1 MNLNKHSNEQGQVA
15 LIFIASIVIVIAALA
30 LLIDG
35 GRWLTMRSRARML
48 ADASAYSG
56 ASVVDVQRAGEGDI
70 VLSNSS
76 ISSVSAKDV
85 AIEAFTA
92 NKASTPEYMDFDDPE
107 ILVNGNEIRVTVT
120 GRSRALFGSQWG
132 LNYSATVTSSARAG
146 WGISTEN

>member
-1 MNLNKHSNEQGQVA
+1 MIKHKLSSERGQVA
-15 LIFIASIVIVIAALA
+15 LVFVASMVIVIAALA

-56 ASVVDVQRAGEGDI
+56 ATVVDLERAGEGNI
-70 VLSNSS
+70 VLSDKYFT
-76 ISSVSAKDV
+76 AEQV
-85 AIEAFTA
+85 AIKAFNA
-92 NKASTPEYMDFDDPE
+92 NKDSTPEYMDFDAPD
-107 ILVNGNEIRVTVT
+107 ITVRGNEIQVTVT

>member
-1 MNLNKHSNEQGQVA
+1 MNLNKHSGERGQVA
-15 LIFIASIVIVIAALA
+15 LVFIASMVIVIAALA

-35 GRWLTMRSRARML
+35 GRWLTMRSQARMI

-56 ASVVDVQRAGEGDI
+56 ASVVDIQRAGEGDI
-70 VLSNSS
+70 VLSETY
-76 ISSVSAKDV
+76 ITAKDI
-85 AIEAFTA
+85 AKEAFDV

-107 ILVNGNEIRVTVT
+107 ILVSGNEIRVTVT

-132 LNYSATVTSSARAG
+132 LNYSTTVTSSARAG

>member
-1 MNLNKHSNEQGQVA
+1 MIVKKRSRESGQVA
-15 LIFIASIVIVIAALA
+15 LIFIASMVIVIAALA

-56 ASVVDVQRAGEGDI
+56 ATAVDIQRAGEGDI
-70 VLSNSS
+70 VLSNSY
-76 ISSVSAKDV
+76 ITAEQV
-85 AIEAFTA
+85 AIKAFDA
-92 NKASTPEYMDFDDPE
+92 NKDSTPEYMDFDPPYISVRD
-107 ILVNGNEIRVTVT
+107 NEIWVTVT

>member
-1 MNLNKHSNEQGQVA
+1 MIVKKRSRESGQVA
-15 LIFIASIVIVIAALA
+15 LIFIASMVIVIAALA

-56 ASVVDVQRAGEGDI
+56 ATAVDIQRAGEGDM
-70 VLSNSS
+70 VLSNSY
-76 ISSVSAKDV
+76 ITAEQV
-85 AIEAFTA
+85 AIKAFDA
-92 NKASTPEYMDFDDPE
+92 NKDSTPEYMDFDPPD
-107 ILVNGNEIRVTVT
+107 ISVRDNEIWVTVT

>member
-1 MNLNKHSNEQGQVA
+1 MIKHKLSSERGQVA
-15 LIFIASIVIVIAALA
+15 LVFVASMVIVIAALA

-70 VLSNSS
+70 VLSDSY
-76 ISSVSAKDV
+76 VSARAV
-85 AIEAFTA
+85 AVETFDA
-92 NKASTPEYMDFDDPE
+92 NKGSTPEYMDFDDPD
-107 ILVNGNEIRVTVT
+107 ITVRGNEIWVTVT

-132 LNYSATVTSSARAG
+132 LNYSATVTSTARAG

>member
-1 MNLNKHSNEQGQVA
+1 MIKHKLSSERGQVA
-15 LIFIASIVIVIAALA
+15 LVFIASMVIVVAALA

-56 ASVVDVQRAGEGDI
+56 AAVVDIQRAGEGDI
-70 VLSNSS
+70 VLNDNANFITSE
-76 ISSVSAKDV
+76 AV
-85 AIEAFTA
+85 AREAFNA
-92 NKASTPEYMDFDDPE
+92 NKGSTPEYMDFDDPE
-107 ILVNGNEIRVTVT
+107 ILVSGNEIRVTVT

-132 LNYSATVTSSARAG
+132 LNYSATVTSTARAG

>member
-1 MNLNKHSNEQGQVA
+1 MNLNKHSGERGQVA
-15 LIFIASIVIVIAALA
+15 LVFIASIVIVIAALA

-56 ASVVDVQRAGEGDI
+56 ASVVDIQRAGEGDI
-70 VLSNSS
+70 VLSETN
-76 ISSVSAKDV
+76 ITARDIAK
-85 AIEAFTA
+85 EAFDA
-92 NKASTPEYMDFDDPE
+92 NKTSTPEYMDFDDPE
-107 ILVNGNEIRVTVT
+107 ILVSGNEIRVTVT

>member
-1 MNLNKHSNEQGQVA
+1 MIVKKRSRESGQVA
-15 LIFIASIVIVIAALA
+15 LIFIASMVIVIAALA

-56 ASVVDVQRAGEGDI
+56 ATAVDIQRAGEGDI
-70 VLSNSS
+70 ELSNT
-76 ISSVSAKDV
+76 AEEV
-85 AIEAFTA
+85 AIKAFDA
-92 NKASTPEYMDFDDPE
+92 NKDSTPEYMDFDPPD
-107 ILVNGNEIRVTVT
+107 ISVRDNEIWVTVT